1 MNKRRRARWLKHL
14 HQWHWVSSALSLACI
29 LLFSVTG
36 ITLNHAADIEATPT
50 VRSGILELPEPLHQ
64 TLLVDANAEAKAAP
78 KDTPLANDLVLWI
91 EKNTELSL
99 AQATIQQDDME
110 IYISLPRPGGDAWIS
125 IDRNTAELEFE
136 DTDRGLIALL
146 NDLHKGRD
154 SGIVWR
160 WLIDIFAVACLL
172 FSLTG
177 VALLYLHGR
186 HRPATWPLTSVGLIL
201 PWLLLLAFV
210 P

>member
-1 MNKRRRARWLKHL
+1 MNKQQRARWLKRL

-29 LLFSVTG
+29 LLFSLTG

-50 VRSGILELPEPLHQ
+50 VRQGLLVLPAPLHQ
-64 TLLVDANAEAKAAP
+64 KLLSDASPAEKSA
-78 KDTPLANDLVLWI
+78 PLANDLAQWI
-91 EKNTELSL
+91 EENTSLSL
-99 AQATIQQDDME
+99 DQAEIQQDDME
-110 IYISLPRPGGDAWIS
+110 IYISLPRPGGDAWVS
-125 IDRNTAELEFE
+125 INRTSAELEFE
-136 DTDRGLIALL
+136 DTDRGLISLL

-154 SGIVWR
+154 SGVVWR
-160 WLIDIFAVACLL
+160 WFIDIFAVACLL